1 MRSEDKTRVCPSCH
15 RSDRT
20 SFSKCRFCGTEYNA
34 KNGEATRRLELI
46 VSLCAFVILVG
57 AVYAIYTATS
67 GLRTNQVTT
76 GANQVRRSNGLSKP
90 VPATVTKTRKLA
102 AN

>member
-1 MRSEDKTRVCPSCH
+1 MRSEDKLRKCTSCH
-15 RSDRT
+15 RADRT

-46 VSLCAFVILVG
+46 VSLCAFVILIG
-57 AVYAIYTATS
+57 AVYAIYTAAN
-67 GLRTNQVTT
+67 GFRANQVTP
-76 GANQVRRSNGLSKP
+76 GANQVRRSNGSSKP
-90 VPATVTKTRKLA
+90 VPSTLTKTRKLA